1 MSGFSDH
8 GYWSLQRRSLAWLS
22 DCLWSHCA
30 HSHHMVDSGT
40 SLSSRSL
47 LITVLSRPAAVWCGL
62 GPVPPPGQ
70 AGQTGLAGQTPPENK
85 METWGPPGQSPHTGV
100 ALNTGAGG
108 GGGFVTPWLLLMVST
123 HYYQGG
129 R

>member
-1 MSGFSDH
+1 
-8 GYWSLQRRSLAWLS
+8 
-22 DCLWSHCA
+22 
-30 HSHHMVDSGT
+30 MVDSGT

-70 AGQTGLAGQTPPENK
+70 AGQAGLTGQTPPENK